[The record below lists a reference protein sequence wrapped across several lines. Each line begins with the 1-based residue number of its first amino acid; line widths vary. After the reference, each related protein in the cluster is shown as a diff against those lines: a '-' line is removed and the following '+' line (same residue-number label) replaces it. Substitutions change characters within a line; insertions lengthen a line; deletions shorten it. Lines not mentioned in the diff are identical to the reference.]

1 MALWDRSKKGC
12 FVNEYI
18 LSVFDVV
25 GPVFRIKIYHHFL
38 SLYLFTKPLIHCTH
52 ILLATPCTLQAHTN
66 TIILTVRTKT
76 LIYWTGTSSL
86 HFYFFYSYPT
96 MQQCSRNDQPMHV
109 SNWLNLSVQVQSTIN
124 KHFQDIKGWMA
135 QKPFQML
142 WSGGLTFK
150 YLQST

>member
-1 MALWDRSKKGC
+1 MVRAPCFKVNFFNDRFNQSSSLTRIRISFLYFVALWDRSKKGC

-96 MQQCSRNDQPMHV
+96 MQQCSRNDNQC
-109 SNWLNLSVQVQSTIN
+109 T
-124 KHFQDIKGWMA
+124 
-135 QKPFQML
+135 
-142 WSGGLTFK
+142 
-150 YLQST
+150 YLID